1 VSEVPR
7 ALTERRMMAESKDRE
22 DRRLAEQRW
31 RELSA
36 EDRESL
42 RKVIRDTFAEN
53 PDFYS
58 GPYEEVVL
66 PEVVDK
72 YVIKMLTRMQAE
84 ASARVE
90 EHTTDEDLSQWMFE
104 AWNLLP
110 DDASEDMVMDKVME
124 LMRRDRPEAMRSRW
138 GRA

>member
-1 VSEVPR
+1 
-7 ALTERRMMAESKDRE
+7 MDKSKDR
-22 DRRLAEQRW
+22 DRELAEQRW

-42 RKVIRDTFAEN
+42 RKAVRHTLAEN
-53 PDFYS
+53 P
-58 GPYEEVVL
+58 GLCGAPYEEIAL
-66 PEVVDK
+66 PEVVDEI
-72 YVIKMLTRMQAE
+72 VIKMITRMQAE

-110 DDASEDMVMDKVME
+110 DDAPEDVVMDTFMDLVHRE
-124 LMRRDRPEAMRSRW
+124 RPEVLGFHRRQA
-138 GRA
+138 

>member
-1 VSEVPR
+1 
-7 ALTERRMMAESKDRE
+7 MDKSKDRG
-22 DRRLAEQRW
+22 DRELAEQRW

-42 RKVIRDTFAEN
+42 RKAVRHTLAEN
-53 PDFYS
+53 PDLYS
-58 GPYEEVVL
+58 GPYEEVAL
-66 PEVVDK
+66 PEVVDE
-72 YVIKMLTRMQAE
+72 YVIKMITRMQAE

-90 EHTTDEDLSQWMFE
+90 EHTTDEDLSQWMIE

-110 DDASEDMVMDKVME
+110 DDAAEDMVMDKVME

-138 GRA
+138 KRA